1 MADNMPDFDNMS
13 PEELMRWMESLAK
26 RQGVSDEE
34 LLTGAD
40 MQVAEIDP
48 DTVILDE
55 PGYVPSEGKSKGQAV
70 LPPAK
75 ARQPAAPAPADR
87 PTPPPAPAPATP
99 PPPAVQQPAASLEP
113 LDLGQEEA
121 ETEVSEPVGTQDA
134 MAWLESL
141 AADQSG
147 LPEFDL
153 SGLGAEIEPVA
164 VEPAAKTD
172 PIKWLEGLTESQGEA
187 APIAREASDPF
198 AGGVDPMNW
207 LESLA
212 KRQGV
217 KNEELLTRAD
227 LNVPEPDTIADS
239 GPGYTEYS
247 VDAPLGEQA
256 TEPGSPSSRIPE
268 PAAIDPSQLESP
280 ADWLDSLAS
289 GQGFTTKP
297 AEAQEPLL
305 SDDEMKEALRSGK
318 EIAPEEME
326 AWFNRQL
333 DRGFE
338 REEPDPDEAL
348 EAAEPEY
355 DPEAPAI
362 PAALPDWLSE
372 MAPAPPEP
380 PRLETTEQQAFIDQI
395 VEPPAVPDMPDWLK
409 EEVSA
414 HSDLD
419 LDNIFASTEATAV
432 PTTPEPVVSQPAAQ
446 PIGELEVDHTDP
458 WVEAFDHEQG
468 IITLPDLPAAAAPAP
483 LEEAVLEPEAELPAG
498 QPETVPDWLSEAAPA
513 EPVEAEMIELGEM
526 PDWLSEAAP
535 KAAAEPISTEDM
547 PDWLK
552 EVGAEVELHEIPDWL
567 KETGD
572 TEEQAAIA
580 QPPPAPAVTTP
591 VVIPAVSPAPA
602 ASMAISP
609 APVPVAATL
618 GAGEAASV
626 LTNARGLAQNDV
638 DASLLEY
645 EKLVRANVEL
655 GAVVGDL
662 TQLVSRHDKHPG
674 VYRVLGD
681 GLMRQGQLQA
691 ALDTYRKALNLL

>member
-1 MADNMPDFDNMS
+1 
-13 PEELMRWMESLAK
+13 
-26 RQGVSDEE
+26 
-34 LLTGAD
+34 
-40 MQVAEIDP
+40 
-48 DTVILDE
+48 
-55 PGYVPSEGKSKGQAV
+55 
-70 LPPAK
+70 
-75 ARQPAAPAPADR
+75 
-87 PTPPPAPAPATP
+87 
-99 PPPAVQQPAASLEP
+99 
-113 LDLGQEEA
+113 
-121 ETEVSEPVGTQDA
+121 
-134 MAWLESL
+134 
-141 AADQSG
+141 
-147 LPEFDL
+147 
-153 SGLGAEIEPVA
+153 
-164 VEPAAKTD
+164 
-172 PIKWLEGLTESQGEA
+172 
-187 APIAREASDPF
+187 
-198 AGGVDPMNW
+198 MNW

-217 KNEELLTRAD
+217 KNEELLTQAD
-227 LNVPEPDTIADS
+227 LDVPAPDTVADS
-239 GPGYTEYS
+239 GPGYTDYS
-247 VDAPLGEQA
+247 VDAPVGAEA
-256 TEPGSPSSRIPE
+256 AETGSPAARVPE
-268 PAAIDPSQLESP
+268 PAAIDPSELQSP

-297 AEAQEPLL
+297 AEAAQAPEPLL

-338 REEPDPDEAL
+338 REEPDLDEFE
-348 EAAEPEY
+348 EAAETEY

-380 PRLETTEQQAFIDQI
+380 PKLETTEQQAFIDQI

-419 LDNIFASTEATAV
+419 LDNIFAATEATAE
-432 PTTPEPVVSQPAAQ
+432 PAAPEFVVSQPPIQ
-446 PIGELEVDHTDP
+446 PVGELEVDHTDP

-468 IITLPDLPAAAAPAP
+468 IISLPDVPVAAAPAA
-483 LEEAVLEPEAELPAG
+483 LEAAILEPEEELAPG

-513 EPVEAEMIELGEM
+513 VEAVDEEVIEPGEM

-535 KAAAEPISTEDM
+535 KAAAEPVATEDI

-572 TEEQAAIA
+572 TEEQAAIP
-580 QPPPAPAVTTP
+580 QPQPAPAATIP
-591 VVIPAVSPAPA
+591 VVIPAVSAAPEPAPA
-602 ASMAISP
+602 IASSP

-618 GAGEAASV
+618 GAGEAATI
-626 LTNARGLAQNDV
+626 LTSARGLSQSDV

-655 GAVVGDL
+655 DAVVGDL
-662 TQLVSRHDKHPG
+662 TQLVSRHEKIPG

>member
-1 MADNMPDFDNMS
+1 MADNMPDFDKMS
-13 PEELMRWMESLAK
+13 PEEMMRWMESLAK
-26 RQGVSDEE
+26 RQGASSDQ
-34 LLTGAD
+34 LLTDAD
-40 MQVAEIDP
+40 LEIAEVDP

-75 ARQPAAPAPADR
+75 PRQAAAAS
-87 PTPPPAPAPATP
+87 PTPVEAP
-99 PPPAVQQPAASLEP
+99 PPVPEPAEPPVVQQPAASVELPTLEP
-113 LDLGQEEA
+113 LGEEEA
-121 ETEVSEPVGTQDA
+121 ETEVSEPAGVQSA

-147 LPEFDL
+147 GLPEIDL
-153 SGLGAEIEPVA
+153 SALGAEIEPVA
-164 VEPAAKTD
+164 VEPVTGTD
-172 PIKWLEGLTESQGEA
+172 PIQWLEGLTESQGEA
-187 APIAREASDPF
+187 APVAADTSDPF

-212 KRQGV
+212 KRQGA
-217 KNEELLTRAD
+217 KNEEFMTQANLD
-227 LNVPEPDTIADS
+227 VPEPASVMDS
-239 GPGYTEYS
+239 GPGYTDYS
-247 VDAPLGEQA
+247 VD
-256 TEPGSPSSRIPE
+256 IPAE
-268 PAAIDPSQLESP
+268 SVETGMPAAQAAQPGVIDPSELESP

-289 GQGFTTKP
+289 GQGFTTKAP
-297 AEAQEPLL
+297 AEDEKIP

-338 REEPDPDEAL
+338 RNVPDFVDEEE
-348 EAAEPEY
+348 AEPEY

-380 PRLETTEQQAFIDQI
+380 PKVEAPEQQAFIDQI
-395 VEPPAVPDMPDWLK
+395 VEPPAVPDMPDWLR

-419 LDNIFASTEATAV
+419 LDNIFASTEATAE
-432 PTTPEPVVSQPAAQ
+432 PPAPEPAVSQAPAS
-446 PIGELEVDHTDP
+446 PIELQVDHSDP

-468 IITLPDLPAAAAPAP
+468 IITLPDVPVTSAPPA
-483 LEEAVLEPEAELPAG
+483 LQEAELEPEEELPAG
-498 QPETVPDWLSEAAPA
+498 QPESVPDWLSEAAPA
-513 EPVEAEMIELGEM
+513 AEAVVEEVIEPGEM

-535 KAAAEPISTEDM
+535 AAEPVASEDM

-567 KETGD
+567 KETSD
-572 TEEQAAIA
+572 TEEQ
-580 QPPPAPAVTTP
+580 
-591 VVIPAVSPAPA
+591 VVIPQAQPAPA
-602 ASMAISP
+602 ATTPVILPAVAPASP
-609 APVPVAATL
+609 APVPAAVTQIDVAATL
-618 GAGEAASV
+618 SSAHS
-626 LTNARGLAQNDV
+626 LAQSDL
-638 DASLLEY
+638 DAGLLEY

-655 GAVVGDL
+655 DAVVGDL
-662 TQLVSRHDKHPG
+662 TQLVSKHDKNPA

-681 GLMRQGQLQA
+681 GLMRKGQLQA